1 MLRDGDF
8 DITDTKML
16 LGGGA
21 LSLPFT
27 DTG

>member
-1 MLRDGDF
+1 MLRDGDL

-21 LSLPFT
+21 LSSPFT
-27 DTG
+27 ETE